1 MLYHGQML
9 NVLEVVEK
17 LKERLAH
24 DVAVVEGC
32 RQELDGLKEVAH
44 RIVDLEMQVGE
55 ARTRI
60 SRIIRML
67 GEKQARAILGKNP
80 AFETDY
86 RNLRKESKY
95 SRSETISLR
104 AFMEEYLRVVR
115 EAKVGDIVAFLQ
127 AIGVGYAKRQTV
139 EAAIKRNPHDL
150 KVTRRNGQKFVS
162 LVSGRG

>member
-1 MLYHGQML
+1 MLHHGQML

-24 DVAVVEGC
+24 DVAVVEGS

-86 RNLRKESKY
+86 RNLWKESKY

>member
-24 DVAVVEGC
+24 DVAVVEGS
-32 RQELDGLKEVAH
+32 RQELDGLKEVAQ
-44 RIVDLEMQVGE
+44 RIVD
-55 ARTRI
+55 
-60 SRIIRML
+60 
-67 GEKQARAILGKNP
+67 EKQARAILGKNP

>member
-1 MLYHGQML
+1 MP

-24 DVAVVEGC
+24 DVALVEGS
-32 RQELDGLKEVAH
+32 RRELHSLKEVAH
-44 RIVDLEMQVGE
+44 RIIDLEMQVDE

-67 GEKQARAILGKNP
+67 GEKQARGILGKNP
-80 AFETDY
+80 AFEADY

-95 SRSETISLR
+95 SRSETVSLR
-104 AFMEEYLRVVR
+104 AFMEEYLRVVK
-115 EAKVGDIVAFLQ
+115 EARVADIVAFLQ

-139 EAAIKRNPHDL
+139 EAAIRRNPYDL

-162 LVSGRG
+162 LVS